1 MRAELALVAMLVATP
16 CVRSAGLSSLRSP
29 PTPASY
35 GQARRSAGGA
45 EAARPRG
52 DPESVALQAP
62 ATGSIHGIIVDT
74 RGGTPVQ
81 RVSVR
86 LQASG
91 RTVITD
97 DQGRFVF
104 DEVPAGAQELY
115 VSAVDFIL
123 VKRTVTVG
131 AGSAVDVTIALTE
144 GTGTYTETVNV
155 NAGTLAPRRE
165 PAVPS
170 EQTLG
175 SRELQQLRGLV
186 TNDPF
191 RAVQVLP
198 AVAASDDL
206 RSEFAI
212 RGAGIRQM
220 NFTFEGI
227 ATPFL
232 LHTVQ
237 QVHDS
242 GSVAMVNGDVL
253 EEISLLNGSYPQRHG
268 NRTGAEIDF
277 RMREG
282 SRERVQSHLSVSA
295 IDASGVVEGPIGPTD
310 DAKRGSWLFAA
321 RKSYLNLVVD
331 RIYRDQN
338 ISFGFVDAQSK
349 VVYDVTPRHQL
360 QLALTA
366 GRSRMERNTD
376 QLGAG
381 NLRDADNQAALAVA
395 TWRYLPSARFTI
407 AERVA
412 IAQNRFDNSSRD
424 GAELDA
430 GDGHEALA
438 RTDASFAPAGWLTI
452 DSGVEARWSNGT
464 GREQRLAAGRFQSRE
479 NYNGSSIA
487 SSAFVQAR
495 FARGG
500 GVSVTPGVR
509 VDRQS
514 LTDRVDVSPWVQAM
528 WPLSRAVTLRAG
540 GGIYRQQAGFAELLG
555 VRGSRDLRPERAY
568 HGDAGLEGRLGAYAR
583 WQMTVYD
590 REDRDLLR
598 LPDVETRV
606 VDRALVFGSI
616 TSRWVNAL
624 DGHAR
629 GVEWLVQ
636 RQNVNG
642 FSGWASYA
650 LAYAQY
656 QDRRTGESFWG
667 DYDQRHTIN
676 LYGTYRVTDRTS
688 VGARFR
694 AGSNFPITGYWAEQ
708 GGAYFVGT
716 DRNTLRVPTYA
727 RLDVRANRTFTWE
740 RKRLTLFAEGIN
752 LLNRPNVRFSLPAV
766 NRRTFE
772 ATGLLDTMVPLIP
785 SVGILLEF

>member
-1 MRAELALVAMLVATP
+1 VPQVAPPVEKVKGFMDTARTSLMVALVACLT
-16 CVRSAGLSSLRSP
+16 G
-29 PTPASY
+29 PASA
-35 GQARRSAGGA
+35 QTGA
-45 EAARPRG
+45 IRG
-52 DPESVALQAP
+52 
-62 ATGSIHGIIVDT
+62 TIVET
-74 RGGTPVQ
+74 RDGTPVA

-86 LQASG
+86 LQSSG

-97 DQGRFVF
+97 EQGRFAF
-104 DEVPAGAQELY
+104 DEVPAGEQELY

-131 AGSAVDVTIALTE
+131 TGLPVEITIALTE

-155 NAGTLAPRRE
+155 RGGAGIAPRRE
-165 PAVPS
+165 PGVPS

-198 AVAASDDL
+198 AVAAGDDL

-212 RGAGIRQM
+212 RGAGVRQM

-227 ATPFL
+227 STPFL

-253 EEISLLNGSYPQRHG
+253 EEISVRNGSHPQRHG
-268 NRTGAEIDF
+268 NRTGAEIEF

-282 SRERVQSHLSVSA
+282 SRERLQSHLSVSA
-295 IDASGVVEGPIGPTD
+295 IDASGVVEGPIG
-310 DAKRGSWLFAA
+310 AGKRGSWMFTA
-321 RKSYLNLVVD
+321 RQSYLNLVLD
-331 RIYRDQN
+331 RIYPDQN

-349 VVYDVTPRHQL
+349 VVYDLTPRHQL
-360 QLALTA
+360 QFAFTG
-366 GRSRMERNTD
+366 GRSRMERPPD

-381 NLRDADNQAALAVA
+381 NLRDADNQAAVAVA

-412 IAQNRFDNSSRD
+412 IAQNTFENSSRD
-424 GAELDA
+424 GAELNG
-430 GDGHEALA
+430 GDGRDTLA
-438 RTDASFAPAGWLTI
+438 RTDLSYAPAGWVTI
-452 DSGVEARWSNGT
+452 DGGGEARWSTGA
-464 GREQRLAAGRFQSRE
+464 GREQRLASGRFQTRDD
-479 NYNGSSIA
+479 YRASSTTT
-487 SSAFVQAR
+487 SAFVQTR
-495 FARGG
+495 FGPSGG
-500 GVSVTPGVR
+500 PSVTPGVR
-509 VDRQS
+509 LDRQS
-514 LTDRVDVSPWVQAM
+514 VTDRVDVSPWLQAM
-528 WPLSRAVTLRAG
+528 WPLERTSRTSRTSKTSRALTLRGG
-540 GGIYRQQAGFAELLG
+540 GGIYRQQPGFAERFS

-568 HGDAGLEGRLGAYAR
+568 HADVGVEGQLGSHMR

-598 LPDVETRV
+598 LPDSEVHV
-606 VDRALVFGSI
+606 VNGALVFGSA
-616 TSRWVNAL
+616 TSKWINAL

-636 RQNVNG
+636 RQHVNG
-642 FSGWASYA
+642 FSGWLSYA
-650 LAYAQY
+650 LSFAEYR
-656 QDRRTGESFWG
+656 DRRTGESFWG

-676 LYGTYRVTDRTS
+676 LYGTYRVTDRLS
-688 VGARFR
+688 AGARFR
-694 AGSNFPITGYWAEQ
+694 GGSNFPITGYWRQQ
-708 GGAYFVGT
+708 GDAYFVGT
-716 DRNTLRVPTYA
+716 DRNALRVPMYA
-727 RLDVRANRTFTWE
+727 RLDVRANRTFTWD
-740 RKRLTLFAEGIN
+740 RKRLTLFVEGIN
-752 LLNRPNVRFSLPAV
+752 VLNRPNVRFALPSV

-772 ATGLLDTMVPLIP
+772 ASELLDTMVPLIP